1 MDRFSAG
8 RYVACRL
15 ALETQARDSRRTSKD
30 IMTGTMNDAFPVPEG
45 AGSNEPDH
53 EFDQITEAAALLE
66 QAKGVLIFR
75 YGIDADTAFAL
86 VERWAAEV
94 DVRLATVAH
103 AVVHEICQGDHSTP
117 TDPGLVRYLEE
128 QLRREFPGV
137 ECETV
142 ADAVPVSV
150 AIDHDESSLDRV
162 ADAAREAARRGVP
175 LELTVDLPP
184 HETGHEPDLG
194 RAHLMQ
200 RIDLALELARA
211 VSPGIEVRLS
221 KEHEDTPG

>member
-1 MDRFSAG
+1 MDLALAG
-8 RYVACRL
+8 RYL
-15 ALETQARDSRRTSKD
+15 ADGWRFRHRRVRSRRTSKD
-30 IMTGTMNDAFPVPEG
+30 IMTGTIDDAFPVPEG
-45 AGSNEPDH
+45 AGSHEPDH
-53 EFDQITEAAALLE
+53 EFDKITEAAALLE

-86 VERWAAEV
+86 VERWAAES
-94 DVRLATVAH
+94 DVRMETVAH

-117 TDPGLVRYLEE
+117 TDPALVRFLEE

-150 AIDHDESSLDRV
+150 AIDHDESSLDGV

-184 HETGHEPDLG
+184 HETGHEPDLE

-221 KEHEDTPG
+221 KEDEDTTD